1 MAAPVSCGGR
11 GVRPDR
17 HPGVCPGG
25 PAAVVG
31 QQPRA
36 RSDSNG
42 VSAGPVGYGV
52 AGYGGTVAAGRVPDR
67 RRGWPAAGGLNW
79 ARKY

>member
-1 MAAPVSCGGR
+1 MADAVF
-11 GVRPDR
+11 DQTAIQAFA
-17 HPGVCPGG
+17 PGG

-42 VSAGPVGYGV
+42 VSAGPACYVV
-52 AGYGGTVAAGRVPDR
+52 AGYDGTVAAGRVPDR
-67 RRGWPAAGGLNW
+67 RRGWPAAGGLN
-79 ARKY
+79 